1 MAIRHLSSLKGNKSV
16 DITVISMARCLAAYL
31 CYLYSRK
38 SKTIFSEH
46 LLRIP
51 FIEVSQAYKWDY
63 ECEFRLKDDPEHENG
78 SYKKIDHVIAYNK
91 QVVAIEAK
99 FRRKENNTIV
109 DLKKEIDKLE
119 VLFTND
125 PRIKPFEKKY
135 AYIFVASEQSV
146 FDSLKYKGIGKTNDI
161 SEKELREK
169 YDKKRNIFK
178 LMDAFVTSSRIGR
191 NGYCVKAIK
200 VMGIA

>member
-63 ECEFRLKDDPEHENG
+63 ECEFRLKYDPDYEKG

-99 FRRKENNTIV
+99 FRRKESSPIV
-109 DLKKEIDKLE
+109 DLNAEINK
-119 VLFTND
+119 VKNLFIHD

-161 SEKELREK
+161 NEKELWEK
-169 YDKKRNIFK
+169 YDNKRNI
-178 LMDAFVTSSRIGR
+178 LQLLDAFVTSSQIGR
-191 NGYCVKAIK
+191 NGYYVKAIK
-200 VMGIA
+200 VM